1 MPSEGSC
8 GKVCRLVLMVEHSIH
23 LFLWLER
30 WVVGHTR
37 KFLPAF
43 QFSIRRKGMPYVH
56 EYEIINKWFVV
67 SVSLS
72 SYGCTRE
79 VVKQEIANSQVRL
92 LLFECLATFQV
103 HL

>member
-8 GKVCRLVLMVEHSIH
+8 GEVCRLVLMVEQSIH
-23 LFLWLER
+23 LFLWQER
-30 WVVGHTR
+30 LVVGNTR
-37 KFLPAF
+37 KFLPAL
-43 QFSIRRKGMPYVH
+43 QFSIRGKGMPYVQ

-92 LLFECLATFQV
+92 LLLEC
-103 HL
+103 

>member
-1 MPSEGSC
+1 
-8 GKVCRLVLMVEHSIH
+8 
-23 LFLWLER
+23 
-30 WVVGHTR
+30 
-37 KFLPAF
+37 
-43 QFSIRRKGMPYVH
+43 MPYVH